1 MHRTGTF
8 RTLSIRPSL
17 LPPPLDPA
25 PSPPTNPPT
34 HTHPQAAPQTEQL
47 GERILKQVEYYFS
60 PKNLP
65 RDAFL
70 QSQMNDNLEVS
81 LFSLFFSFC
90 FLLPAFFSPPPS
102 FFHSPHP
109 AQVPF
114 ATIAGF
120 RKVTELTKDADVVL
134 EALKDSEVLSV
145 QDTGLK
151 HAHAVRCAKSFV
163 VDSDAHQLTE
173 DEVRSLFDKVMPEL
187 LNEEGSWVATFESE
201 EEARVHKERVHGKHL
216 PNHTE
221 ILKTYARITY
231 SSEAEEAERLALRMN
246 HGRHPARPGQV
257 TRQHEF
263 PAVYRPL
270 LVGKNGSNIKKLQ
283 EQFPSL
289 HIDTR
294 SDEKTISITAN
305 SDDTIDRAITEIDK
319 YAHPGEERTRARDTA
334 STSSPTTSA
343 AAAAVSGGESP
354 NSKPMRITRVSSNES
369 HASSG
374 TNSSYGAMGGYPGM
388 LSSMGVPG
396 AAGFAGGVGPGG
408 ANMDEKT
415 LTEMQNQQQR
425 LIQEMRRAQAR
436 MHAQAQMQAQM
447 HQQMEQQA
455 HFQVHQAQQMAM
467 LQAMQNP
474 AAAPACTKEL
484 RIPSANTGLLIG
496 KKGLQKSKIE
506 EQFPGCKIKVMPPA
520 DGSAQKDTTVVLQ
533 ANDMQTCN
541 AVATYIMTNFGTA
554 PDTNKGMHPH
564 THTSHARVNTHTP
577 PSVFGM
583 GGMGGMPGVNNPM
596 LGMGGLPGMGM
607 NPMGMPGQNAS
618 MGGLGAG
625 NMGGIAGGNPMSG
638 GISMGGVNPMAGQMN
653 PMAAM
658 GGMGGMG
665 GMGVL
670 PGGGLPGMSKAGGMP
685 FAAGRYCLHTHVH
698 THTHDIS
705 RRTPM
710 PMAAALG
717 GAGGSA
723 QLHEMLG
730 GGRAFK

>member
-1 MHRTGTF
+1 M
-8 RTLSIRPSL
+8 
-17 LPPPLDPA
+17 
-25 PSPPTNPPT
+25 
-34 HTHPQAAPQTEQL
+34 AAPQTEQL

-70 QSQMNDNLEVS
+70 QSQMNDNLEV
-81 LFSLFFSFC
+81 
-90 FLLPAFFSPPPS
+90 
-102 FFHSPHP
+102 
-109 AQVPF
+109 PF

-145 QDTGLK
+145 QGTGLK

-173 DEVRSLFDKVMPEL
+173 EEVRSLFDKVMPEL
-187 LNEEGSWVATFESE
+187 QNEEGSWVATFESE

-319 YAHPGEERTRARDTA
+319 YAHPGDERTRTRDSA

-343 AAAAVSGGESP
+343 AAAASGGGESP
-354 NSKPMRITRVSSNES
+354 NSKPMRITRVASNES

-396 AAGFAGGVGPGG
+396 AAGFAGGVGP
-408 ANMDEKT
+408 NMDEKT

-506 EQFPGCKIKVMPPA
+506 EQFPGCKIKVTPPA

-554 PDTNKGMHPH
+554 PDTNK
-564 THTSHARVNTHTP
+564 
-577 PSVFGM
+577 VFGM
-583 GGMGGMPGVNNPM
+583 GGMGGMPGVGNPM

-607 NPMGMPGQNAS
+607 NPMGLPGQNAS

-625 NMGGIAGGNPMSG
+625 NMGGIAGGNPMPG
-638 GISMGGVNPMAGQMN
+638 GLSMGGVNPMGGQMN

-658 GGMGGMG
+658 GSMGGMG

-685 FAAGRYCLHTHVH
+685 FAAGR
-698 THTHDIS
+698 
-705 RRTPM
+705 TPM